1 VRPSVLDQRASDLL
15 RELNL
20 LLCGAD
26 EAELQH
32 IIAALTATQALAVA
46 RLREERR
53 ARRLPAGGV

>member
-1 VRPSVLDQRASDLL
+1 MRPSVLDQRASDLL

-32 IIAALTATQALAVA
+32 ILAALTATQALAIA

-53 ARRLPAGGV
+53 ARSLPAGGV